1 MKILVTGG
9 AGFIGSHV
17 VDAFIERGHEVH
29 ILDDMS
35 GGVFT
40 ISNLGMFDVEEFIA
54 VTREFQRN
62 NPEGTRRMSAN
73 PHANGGTLTRD
84 LDLPDYPLCL
94 VLGNE
99 VEGVPDEL
107 LAHCDYALE
116 IPQYGSKQSLNVSV
130 AYGIAAFRLVERYR
144 HLKLPG

>member
-1 MKILVTGG
+1 MHRTALGAQHTVPWEYREAPLPLLNELRSAGVTV
-9 AGFIGSHV
+9 AALEITDSPTAIG
-17 VDAFIERGHEVH
+17 
-29 ILDDMS
+29 
-35 GGVFT
+35 
-40 ISNLGMFDVEEFIA
+40 
-54 VTREFQRN
+54 
-62 NPEGTRRMSAN
+62 
-73 PHANGGTLTRD
+73 D